1 MNSLNPVTSVTPTQ
15 RNDVRAWLRRRKKDH
30 YIGFDDEQRRELRR
44 FFLAIDES
52 GTGSIGYEQL
62 EEPLIA
68 LGLAES
74 SAQVQE
80 MFHEVDI
87 DHSGR
92 IDFNEFLRI
101 LAKTDGDIPLAQF
114 FRSLIDGTLM
124 KNSQTLPIKL
134 VISAYRRRMLMDAMM
149 AEGKQ
154 KEKGEK
160 VMKAYA
166 RQLSQH
172 KKTS

>member
-1 MNSLNPVTSVTPTQ
+1 
-15 RNDVRAWLRRRKKDH
+15 
-30 YIGFDDEQRRELRR
+30 
-44 FFLAIDES
+44 
-52 GTGSIGYEQL
+52 
-62 EEPLIA
+62 
-68 LGLAES
+68 
-74 SAQVQE
+74 